1 MVARHRGRSEFDSRA
16 LSNRSILAN
25 PKADGVLQKINT
37 QIKNRDF
44 WMPFAPSVLAER
56 AGDYLVNPKGLDS
69 PFMTIGFESTDEGRK
84 SLPPALI
91 LQIRPRAL
99 MINREA
105 SKVTMT

>member
-1 MVARHRGRSEFDSRA
+1 MTAQPRVYVVARHQGRSEFGQRA
-16 LSNRSILAN
+16 LGNRSILAN

-69 PFMTIGFESTDEGRK
+69 PLQTIGFESTMKVEKAYLKR
-84 SLPPALI
+84 SI

-99 MINREA
+99 
-105 SKVTMT
+105 KF